1 MSIAVL
7 SVVHTIFT
15 LHIEPNAQTTIGYLT
30 ADTQENTPTK
40 RFYLESLA
48 KSTSNSS
55 LERMRRKTMKKLT
68 ILQILNNW
76 FATKLYNLV
85 LWLNKI
91 SKYANR
97 QADKHERYGH

>member
-1 MSIAVL
+1 
-7 SVVHTIFT
+7 
-15 LHIEPNAQTTIGYLT
+15 
-30 ADTQENTPTK
+30 
-40 RFYLESLA
+40 
-48 KSTSNSS
+48 
-55 LERMRRKTMKKLT
+55 MKKLT

-97 QADKHERYGH
+97 QADKHGRYGH